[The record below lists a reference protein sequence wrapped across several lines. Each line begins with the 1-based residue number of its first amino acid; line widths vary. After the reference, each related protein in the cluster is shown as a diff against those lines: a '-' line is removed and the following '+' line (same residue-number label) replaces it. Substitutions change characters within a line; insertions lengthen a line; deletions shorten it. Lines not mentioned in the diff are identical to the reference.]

1 VTAAVGATIAKR
13 SLSRRLREL
22 REMTDLTANGV
33 CDRLG
38 WGRGKVGRIENNDW
52 KRPEMSDIRDLL
64 RFYHVGEEDAREL
77 ERLGRLARERA
88 WWRDYADVFGETEF
102 PGLEADAER
111 ICCYAPLVL
120 PGLLQTADYTEAQM
134 SIGANPPVWRR
145 KALQARQRRQLVL
158 DREDDTAPQLVAV
171 ITEASL
177 HYQWGTGGQRRSQL
191 ERLVELSGRPRAEL
205 RLLRYQDGFHAGMC
219 GPINIFEYAGGE
231 PPVVFLE
238 TDFAVHEVSARKD
251 IESYID
257 TFANIQKYSLDGPAT
272 TAHLQQLATATP

>member
-22 REMTDLTANGV
+22 REATGLTANGV

-64 RFYHVGEEDAREL
+64 RFYDVGEEESREL
-77 ERLGRLARERA
+77 EGLGLLARERA
-88 WWRDYADVFGETEF
+88 WWRDYQDVFGETEF

-111 ICCYAPLVL
+111 ISCYAPLVL
-120 PGLLQTADYTEAQM
+120 PGLLQTADYTRAQM
-134 SIGANPPVWRR
+134 SIGAHPPEWRH
-145 KALQARQRRQLVL
+145 KALQARQRRQLIL
-158 DREDDTAPQLVAV
+158 DRDDDTAPQLLAV

-177 HYQWGTGGQRRSQL
+177 RYKWGTGAQRRRQL
-191 ERLVELSGRPRAEL
+191 EHLVELSGRPQVEL

-219 GPINIFEYAGGE
+219 GPINIFEYGGGE

-238 TDFAVHEVSARKD
+238 TDFAVHELSGRKD
-251 IESYID
+251 IETYID
-257 TFANIQKYSLDGPAT
+257 TFANIQKYSLDSPAS
-272 TAHLQQLATATP
+272 TAHLRQLTAVL